1 MGDIFKFDFPIGW
14 DELGAIFTSLGAIF
28 TFFAVIVA
36 LFANHNSG
44 KQLKKALQ
52 MHEQSK
58 NTELFDQRVAL
69 LEDVKKNVTISY
81 TKLRLLFDDKTV
93 SALDEYTKSHNIVGN
108 YKSEE
113 EVYWYLFNIQY
124 NRDPKRDY
132 LKIELHKYAND
143 FKKLNDKQKADFK
156 SLCDS
161 YTVYVPE
168 DNGERKIINYFYI
181 AENLPEA
188 LAADKANKEVL
199 IKQMEQYISDS
210 IKPLF

>member
-14 DELGAIFTSLGAIF
+14 DELGAIFTSLGAVF
-28 TFFAVIVA
+28 TFLAVIVA

-93 SALDEYTKSHNIVGN
+93 SAMDEYTKSHNIVRN
-108 YKSEE
+108 YKDEKE
-113 EVYWYLFNIQY
+113 FYWFLFNNQY
-124 NRDPKRDY
+124 NRDPKRDNSKRKLFEY
-132 LKIELHKYAND
+132 END

-161 YTVYVPE
+161 YTVCVFGE
-168 DNGERKIINYFYI
+168 NGVERTINYYYI
-181 AENLPEA
+181 AENLIKA
-188 LAADKANKEVL
+188 RAADEANKKVL

-210 IKPLF
+210 IKPLS